1 MDGNNSNPWKKT
13 IEEKQNLSISH
24 RCGWCV
30 SSIRDA
36 GHFKSHSKKI
46 ENIGFQQSPSRSR
59 RVQFPIILCAQLQ
72 RGGRSGQFVLK
83 FDVSV
88 A

>member
-1 MDGNNSNPWKKT
+1 MDGKNSNPWKKT

-46 ENIGFQQSPSRSR
+46 ENMKIWDFSKVRVEVAVFCSR
-59 RVQFPIILCAQLQ
+59 
-72 RGGRSGQFVLK
+72 
-83 FDVSV
+83 
-88 A
+88 